1 MAAINRW
8 MTFPLLTVLACNEGG
23 LWVHDPILEDGR
35 SPLGGTA
42 ESGDPGG
49 DELDESEG
57 PFDEGSLDEGPF
69 DEGSLDE
76 GSLDEGDTGD
86 GDAGEQSSVFVAPE
100 GVWRYMTGESVAA
113 GWTMPEFDDLGWASG
128 AAPLG
133 HGMTVTTEVPSS
145 SGEPTAWF
153 RAAFELVDPSGIAG
167 LDLRLRRDDG
177 AVVYLNGVEVLRSN
191 MPSNA
196 IAPTTRAV
204 TEAKGPDEQRYMRAF
219 PDITLLRVG
228 ANVLAV
234 EIHDLE
240 NVPEDRVIDA
250 LLQAVDPDMPPTELE
265 FRVRTVT
272 DDGSKYGPRNVGAI
286 WIERQDGSFLRTL
299 EVWGDVRREHLIAW
313 RTASDENDVDAV
325 TSSTLKTH
333 TTHVATWDLTDLD
346 GQPVPPGGYRVRVE
360 FTEENSNGNAADGPQ
375 IDVAFELDGVPDRL
389 EVPSS
394 GDANA
399 FTDLLL
405 WGP

>member
-1 MAAINRW
+1 MAAIDRW
-8 MTFPLLTVLACNEGG
+8 MTIPLLSVLACNEGG
-23 LWVHDPILEDGR
+23 LWVYEPVVDDGG
-35 SPLGGTA
+35 STLGGTA
-42 ESGDPGG
+42 ESGESEGN
-49 DELDESEG
+49 ELDESEG
-57 PFDEGSLDEGPF
+57 PFDEGLDDGPF

-76 GSLDEGDTGD
+76 GSLDDGDTGE
-86 GDAGEQSSVFVAPE
+86 GDPSNEDPVFVAPD
-100 GVWRYMTGESVAA
+100 GAWRYATGESVAA
-113 GWTMPEFDDLGWASG
+113 GWTMPEFDDLAWTAG

-133 HGMTVTTEVPSS
+133 HGMTVSTEVPSQ

-153 RAAFELVDPSGIAG
+153 RAAFELVDPSWIPG

-191 MPSNA
+191 MPGGA
-196 IAPTTRAV
+196 IGPTTRAQ
-204 TEAKGPDEQRYMRAF
+204 TEAQGADEHRYIRAF

-234 EIHDLE
+234 EIHDLD
-240 NVPEDRVIDA
+240 NAPEDRVIDA
-250 LLQAVDPDMPPTELE
+250 LLQAVDPDVPPTELE
-265 FRVRTVT
+265 FRVRTIT

-286 WIERQDGSFLRTL
+286 WIETQDGTFVRTL

-333 TTHVATWDLTDLD
+333 TTHVATWDLTGLD
-346 GQPVPPGGYRVRVE
+346 GQPVAPGGYRVRVE
-360 FTEENSNGNAADGPQ
+360 FTEANSNGNAADGPQ

-389 EVPSS
+389 DAPTG
-394 GDANA
+394 GDAGA

-405 WGP
+405 WAP